1 MPLVA
6 RNEKLPVREA
16 QAGEP
21 AAWDT
26 LYRRYQLPL
35 YTFIQEMVRNEQLS
49 LDLVQETFI
58 RASRHLGG
66 LREVDRFGSWLFGIA
81 HQLVRRHVQRH
92 AHPEEQPLELA
103 AEMAGSEP
111 GPDDWLIRREEE
123 TAFRDALRRLSPD
136 HREAF
141 MLHYLEEFSVEEIAQ
156 ATGAQPGTVKSR
168 LHYAR
173 KELRKQLAAHP

>member
-6 RNEKLPVREA
+6 SNEKLPVREA

-21 AAWDT
+21 AAWDA
-26 LYRRYQLPL
+26 LHRRYQLPL

-58 RASRHLGG
+58 RAFQHIGG
-66 LREVDRFGSWLFGIA
+66 LRDPGRFGSWLFGIA

-92 AHPEEQPLELA
+92 ARTEDQPLELA
-103 AEMAGSEP
+103 AELAASEP
-111 GPDDWLIRREEE
+111 GPDNWLIQREQEA
-123 TAFRDALRRLSPD
+123 AFRDALRQLSPD
-136 HREAF
+136 HREVF
-141 MLHYLEEFSVEEIAQ
+141 MLHYLEDFSVEEIAQ
-156 ATGAQPGTVKSR
+156 TTGAQPGTVKSR

-173 KELRKQLAAHP
+173 MKLRKEFATRS

>member
-16 QAGEP
+16 QTGEP
-21 AAWDT
+21 AAWDA

-58 RASRHLGG
+58 RAARHIGG
-66 LREVDRFGSWLFGIA
+66 LRERDRFGSWLFGIA
-81 HQLVRRHVQRH
+81 HQLVRRHAQRH
-92 AHPEEQPLELA
+92 ARPEEQPLELA
-103 AEMAGSEP
+103 TELAASEP
-111 GPDDWLIRREEE
+111 GPDNWLIQREQE
-123 TAFRDALRRLSPD
+123 TAFREALRQLSPD
-136 HREAF
+136 HREVF
-141 MLHYLEEFSVEEIAQ
+141 MLHYLEDFSVEEIAQ
-156 ATGAQPGTVKSR
+156 ATGTQPGTVKSR